1 VAPEDEHAPGHGH
14 EYESVPEP
22 ANTRD
27 ELAPGEGAGK
37 LLYLDAPS
45 GLAGDMIIAALLD
58 LGVPYGVVQG
68 ALAALPLAGFR
79 IERATRVKHGI
90 VAASFDV
97 HVDGGQPLRGYAD
110 IRAMIDDSD
119 LSVGVKDRAQRT
131 LLRLGS
137 AESKVHR
144 VPIANVH
151 FHEVG
156 AIDAIVDV
164 VGSAAALEH
173 IGADLVVSP
182 LPMGRGFVRAAHG
195 MLPLPAPATI
205 ECLVGLATIDGGL
218 DFEFVT
224 PTGAAIVGAHAVRTV
239 SWPAMMPIRVGWGAG
254 RAELPDRPNVLRAVL
269 GHANRSDSGGRFT
282 HSVLEA
288 NIDDATGEL
297 AGTWIETLLAAG
309 ALDAW
314 VTPITMKKGRPA
326 MTVSALAPIE
336 KADALADAMLRET
349 TTLGLR
355 RHDVV
360 RTERP
365 RRVEVVETPYGNI
378 PVKVSEGPY
387 GPPQL
392 KPEFEACLFA
402 SRAHGVPVREVLR
415 VALVHASRKLA

>member
-1 VAPEDEHAPGHGH
+1 
-14 EYESVPEP
+14 
-22 ANTRD
+22 
-27 ELAPGEGAGK
+27 
-37 LLYLDAPS
+37 
-45 GLAGDMIIAALLD
+45 MIIAALLD
-58 LGVPYGVVQG
+58 LGVPYGVVQS

-97 HVDGGQPLRGYAD
+97 HVDSGQPLRGYAD
-110 IRAMIDDSD
+110 IRAMIDDSN

-131 LLRLGS
+131 LLRLGL

-173 IGADLVVSP
+173 IGAELVVSP

-205 ECLVGLATIDGGL
+205 ECLAGLATIDGGL

-224 PTGAAIVGAHAVRTV
+224 PTGAAIVGAHAARSV
-239 SWPAMMPIRVGWGAG
+239 SWPAMTPIRGGWGAG

-269 GHANRSDSGGRFT
+269 GLANQLDRGARFT

-336 KADALADAMLRET
+336 KANALADAMLCET
-349 TTLGLR
+349 TTLGVR

-392 KPEFEACLFA
+392 KPEFEACLLA
-402 SRAHGVPVREVLR
+402 SREHGVPVREVLR